1 MYSLFYQCAKN
12 YQNWWKF
19 DKVTA
24 KTILHSFFETR
35 CIYTVSG
42 NKVPLYC

>member
-1 MYSLFYQCAKN
+1 MSATLIILASLPSFAKN

-19 DKVTA
+19 DEVLT

-35 CIYTVSG
+35 CIG
-42 NKVPLYC
+42 GCIQ